1 MQSIYLDNAATT
13 KMAPEVVEVMCN
25 SMLENYGNP
34 SSIHHFGR
42 KAKVTIETVR
52 KNIGK
57 QFNVSASQIT
67 FTSGGTEANNFILQ
81 NAVINLG
88 IQRVITTEIEHFAVL
103 KTVEYLGSKYDVE
116 VVFVDVNEFG
126 VVDLLHLKTI
136 LGDTNKK
143 TLVSLMMVNNEIGNL
158 LPMEKV
164 SALCLENGALF
175 HSDTVQAIGHYLL
188 DLKNIPIDFIT
199 ASAHKFHGPKGV
211 GFVYIKKGLT
221 IGSFFKGGSQ
231 EKGVRSG
238 TENVH
243 AILGMDKALSI
254 AYNSLVEDEG
264 YISSLKFF
272 LKNLLLKEIDGVKF
286 NGLSADMNNS
296 AYTILNVRFPIVDK
310 MLLFNLDLKGIAVSA
325 GSACQSG
332 ASKKSHVLNAFL
344 NDNDKGK
351 VSIRFSFSRYSN
363 QKELISVLKEVKKL
377 I

>member
-126 VVDLLHLKTI
+126 AVDLLHLKTI

-199 ASAHKFHGPKGV
+199 ASAHKFHGPKGI

-264 YISSLKFF
+264 YISSLKIF

-296 AYTILNVRFPIVDK
+296 SYTILNVRFPIVDK

-363 QKELISVLKEVKKL
+363 QKELISALKEVKKL